1 MNKEQVINKV
11 AICLSENTEKL
22 AHGYGTVSATLTVHE
37 GKVVSVCHEIK
48 ETIRKR
54 EEVKNDPIR

>member
-1 MNKEQVINKV
+1 MSKEQVINKV
-11 AICLSENTEKL
+11 TIRLLENVGKL
-22 AHGYGTVSATLTVHE
+22 NYGTVSATLTVHE

-54 EEVKNDPIR
+54 EEVQE